1 MHRAETTTRT
11 LTRIL
16 LLALLL
22 SGMGLA
28 QAQATFGVEQLFAL
42 MAGQK
47 RLTTTYTEQ
56 KFIKGL
62 DAPVESSGELLFEA
76 PSRMVKRTLLPKPE
90 TLMLDGAQATVE
102 RGRQQR
108 TVTLEDHPE
117 VAVHVE
123 GLRACLAGDL
133 GTLVRIYFVSLSGT
147 AAQWKMTLVP
157 RDAQAAAQVQAITL
171 GGEQA
176 DIRTVQVLL
185 SDGDSSLTRI
195 ARPQV
200 TR

>member
-1 MHRAETTTRT
+1 MPRIEW
-11 LTRIL
+11 LTRRALLTL
-16 LLALLL
+16 LLA
-22 SGMGLA
+22 GAGLA
-28 QAQATFGVEQLFAL
+28 QAQSTFGVEQLFAL

-47 RLTTTYTEQ
+47 RLTTTFTEQ

-76 PSRMVKRTLLPKPE
+76 PSRMIKRTLQPRPE
-90 TLMLDGAQATVE
+90 TLMLDGGQATVE

-108 TVTLEDHPE
+108 TVALEDHPE
-117 VAVHVE
+117 IAVHVE

-133 GTLVRIYFVSLSGT
+133 DALVRVYRVSLSGT

-157 RDAQAAAQVQAITL
+157 RDAQAAAQVLAITL
-171 GGEQA
+171 AGEQA
-176 DIRTVQVLL
+176 DIRSVQVVL
-185 SDGDSSLTRI
+185 SDGDSSVTRI
-195 ARPQV
+195 AKPQV

>member
-1 MHRAETTTRT
+1 MHRADSTTRS
-11 LTRIL
+11 LTRL
-16 LLALLL
+16 LLLMLLA
-22 SGMGLA
+22 GVGLA
-28 QAQATFGVEQLFAL
+28 RAQTTFGVDQLFVL

-47 RLTTTYTEQ
+47 RLTATYTEQ

-62 DAPVESSGELLFEA
+62 DAPVESSGELQFDA

-90 TLMLDGAQATVE
+90 TLMLDGGQATVE

-108 TVTLEDHPE
+108 TVALEDHPE
-117 VAVHVE
+117 IAVHVE

-133 GTLVRIYFVSLSGT
+133 ETLVRVYFVSLSGT
-147 AAQWKMTLVP
+147 AAQWKLTLVP
-157 RDAQAAAQVQAITL
+157 RDAQAAAQVRAITL
-171 GGEQA
+171 GGEQG
-176 DIRTVQVLL
+176 DIRSVQVLL

>member
-1 MHRAETTTRT
+1 MHRIESTRGSLSRRAI
-11 LTRIL
+11 LTL
-16 LLALLL
+16 LLTA
-22 SGMGLA
+22 GGWA
-28 QAQATFGVEQLFAL
+28 QAQSTFGVEQLFTL

-47 RLTTTYTEQ
+47 RLTTTFTEQ

-62 DAPVESSGELLFEA
+62 DAPIESSGELQFEA
-76 PSRMVKRTLLPKPE
+76 PSHMVKRTLAPKPE
-90 TLMLDGAQATVE
+90 TLTLDGGQATVE

-108 TVTLEDHPE
+108 TVALEDHPE
-117 VAVHVE
+117 IAVHVE

-133 GTLVRIYFVSLSGT
+133 EALLRIYRVSLSGT

-176 DIRTVQVLL
+176 DIRSVQVLL
-185 SDGDSSLTRI
+185 SDGDSSLTHI
-195 ARPQV
+195 AKPQV